1 MCDAFVGT
9 WKLVSS
15 ENFDDYMKEVGKKML
30 CGELDLWLFLWGQMG
45 PIAVFHTG
53 STGQIWNAAFYTEVI
68 KIASK
73 NHLFVETS

>member
-30 CGELDLWLFLWGQMG
+30 CGELDL
-45 PIAVFHTG
+45 
-53 STGQIWNAAFYTEVI
+53 
-68 KIASK
+68 
-73 NHLFVETS
+73 